1 MIIAIDFDGTCV
13 THSFPELG
21 KDIGAI
27 PVLKE
32 LVNKGHQLILWT
44 MRCDGQI
51 EQQFG
56 NYKMH
61 GGNFLTQAVNWFEEN
76 DISLF
81 GIQRN
86 PVQDTWTTSPKAY
99 AQLYIDDAALG
110 CPLKFK
116 PEFDA
121 RPFVDWVEVEKLLI
135 QQGIL

>member
-1 MIIAIDFDGTCV
+1 MTIAVDFDGTCV

-21 KDIGAI
+21 KDIGAV

-32 LVNKGHQLILWT
+32 LINKGHQLILWT
-44 MRCDGQI
+44 MRCDGQV

-61 GGNFLTQAVNWFEEN
+61 GGDFLTQAVNWFEEN
-76 DISLF
+76 DIPLF

-116 PEFDA
+116 PEFDS